1 MSSARSAP
9 NPGGA
14 PVTGF
19 AAGNCAVTAWS
30 WSRSGPGRAF
40 FGPPIGSSVKLPEGY
55 DEREPAG
62 MRGFL
67 TGTRNAASGA
77 G

>member
-9 NPGGA
+9 NSGGA

-19 AAGNCAVTAWS
+19 AAGNCAVAAWS
-30 WSRSGPGRAF
+30 WSRSGPGRPF
-40 FGPPIGSSVKLPEGY
+40 FGPPIGRSVKLPEGH
-55 DEREPAG
+55 DERESVAV
-62 MRGFL
+62 RGFL
-67 TGTRNAASGA
+67 TGVRNAASGT